1 MASSSTLKISEL
13 DFNSI
18 KQNLKTYMR
27 SQTEF
32 ADYDFDGSS
41 ISVLLDILAYNT
53 HYNAFY
59 LNMLANEM
67 FLDSALLR
75 SSVVS
80 RAKALGYT
88 PRSVTG
94 TSAVVD
100 LQIFPTGEPATI
112 TVDKNTDF
120 TSVVNNISYTFNTTE
135 STTVAKNSN
144 NQFFANGITLKQ
156 GVALTHTYTANT
168 LNPDQKF
175 ILPNS
180 NTDTSTLT
188 VKLKNSVDES
198 NTYVYNKISDVTT
211 VNSTSNVYYLN
222 EGTDGKYEVSFGDGV
237 LGRKIASGNI
247 VILDALVCEGTVT
260 NGASEFSLAGTVGGY
275 SNVTVATV
283 TTGFGGADRESIDSV
298 KFNAPKNYETQNR
311 AVTVNDYKRIVTS
324 EYSDAQSITT
334 WGGEDNDPP
343 VYGKVFIA
351 VKPKSGLILTAAA
364 KDAVRT
370 VLASRKIVTVTPE
383 VIAPDYIY
391 LNINSSI
398 KYDSLVSQ
406 NSAAVIADNVKSAIV
421 NYGATELN
429 NFDLRFRYSKL
440 TTAIDNV
447 DPSILGNLT
456 TITLTKKIEIEAGVA
471 TNYGIKFSNEIY
483 HPNDTYVG
491 SIVSTTFTY
500 DDGLGT
506 IQSDCSLDDENS
518 VLRVVKTVSGSKVVV
533 ANNIGTVSY
542 SSGLVNLV
550 SFAPPAISGNTLNIT
565 ITSASNDIT
574 PVREQILVINTE
586 DVTTSAIADNTDAT
600 GSVTTS
606 SSIGY

>member
-1 MASSSTLKISEL
+1 
-13 DFNSI
+13 
-18 KQNLKTYMR
+18 MR

-94 TSAVVD
+94 TSASVD

-135 STTVAKNSN
+135 STTIAKNSN

-156 GVALTHTYTANT
+156 GVALIHTYTANT

-175 ILPNS
+175 ILPNA

-222 EGTDGKYEVSFGDGV
+222 EGTDGRYEVSFGDGV

-506 IQSDCSLDDENS
+506 IQSDCSLDDEDS

>member
-94 TSAVVD
+94 TSASVD

-135 STTVAKNSN
+135 STTIAKNSN

-156 GVALTHTYTANT
+156 GVALIHTYTANT

-175 ILPNS
+175 ILPNA

-222 EGTDGKYEVSFGDGV
+222 EGTDGRYEVSFGDGV

-506 IQSDCSLDDENS
+506 IQSDCSLDDEDS

-600 GSVTTS
+600 GCVTTS

>member
-175 ILPNS
+175 ILPNA

>member
-94 TSAVVD
+94 TSASVD

-135 STTVAKNSN
+135 STTIAKNSN

-156 GVALTHTYTANT
+156 GVALIHTYTANT

-175 ILPNS
+175 ILPNA

-222 EGTDGKYEVSFGDGV
+222 EGTDGRYEVSFGDGV

-506 IQSDCSLDDENS
+506 IQSDCSLDDEDS

>member
-94 TSAVVD
+94 TSASVD

-135 STTVAKNSN
+135 STTIAKNSN

-156 GVALTHTYTANT
+156 GVALIHTYTANT

-222 EGTDGKYEVSFGDGV
+222 EGTDGRYEVSFGDGV

-506 IQSDCSLDDENS
+506 IQSDCSLDDEDS

>member
-32 ADYDFDGSS
+32 VDYDFDGSS

-59 LNMLANEM
+59 LNMLSNEM

-94 TSAVVD
+94 TSATVD
-100 LQIFPTGEPATI
+100 IQIFPTDEATTI

-135 STTVAKNSN
+135 STTISKNSN
-144 NQFFANGITLKQ
+144 NQFFANGINLKQ

-168 LNPDQKF
+168 LDPDQKF
-175 ILPNS
+175 TLPNA
-180 NTDTSTLT
+180 NTDTTTLA
-188 VKLKNSVDES
+188 VKIKNSSEES
-198 NTYVYNKISDVTT
+198 NTYVFNKISDVTT

-222 EGTDGKYEVSFGDGV
+222 ESTDGKYEVSFGDGV
-237 LGRKIASGNI
+237 LGQKIVSGNI
-247 VILDALVCEGTVT
+247 VILDALVCEGSAT
-260 NGASEFSLAGTVGGY
+260 NGASIFTLAGTVGGY

-283 TTGFGGADRESIDSV
+283 TTGFGGADRESIESV

-311 AVTVNDYKRIVTS
+311 AVTVNDYKRIITS

-364 KDAVRT
+364 KSAVRS

-383 VIAPDYIY
+383 VIAPDYLY
-391 LNINSSI
+391 LNINTTI

-406 NSAAVIADNVKSAIV
+406 NSAAVIAGNVKTTIV
-421 NYGATELN
+421 NYGTTELN

-440 TTAIDNV
+440 STAIDNV

-456 TITLTKKIEIEAGVA
+456 TITLTKKIEVTTGVA

-483 HPNDTYVG
+483 HPNETYVG
-491 SIVSTTFTY
+491 SIASTTFTY

-506 IQSDCSLDDENS
+506 IQSDCSLDDENTI
-518 VLRVVKTVSGSKVVV
+518 LRVVKTVAGAKVIV

-542 SSGLVNLV
+542 SSGLVNLI
-550 SFAPPAISGNTLNIT
+550 SFSPPAISGNTLNIT
-565 ITSASNDIT
+565 VTSASNDIT
-574 PVREQILVINTE
+574 PVREQILIINTE
-586 DVTTSAIADNTDAT
+586 DVTTSAVADNTDST

-606 SSIGY
+606 SSVGY